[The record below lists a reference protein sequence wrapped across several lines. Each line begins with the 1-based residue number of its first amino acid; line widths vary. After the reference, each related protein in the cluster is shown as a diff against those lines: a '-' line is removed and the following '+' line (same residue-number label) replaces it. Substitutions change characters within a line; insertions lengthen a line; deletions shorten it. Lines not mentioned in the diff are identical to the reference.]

1 MATLKKWNDG
11 IIVEISE
18 DEIENLNKEQSDY
31 EKQEK
36 VRPLP
41 DSEVFMLFA
50 KENVNDLNIDDNTS
64 LQMIRFYPTWK
75 ELCDFNEGNGF
86 TSEKAGFK
94 FQYDEKLYKTVQ
106 TNFNFQSQWVPGVG
120 TSAIFTQIIETHDGT
135 LDDPIPVPEDVT
147 TNAFTYTIGKY
158 YTWQEK
164 LYKCERQGDVD
175 GKEYSFTYPPT
186 ALLQQYFVEVTV

>member
-11 IIVEISE
+11 IIVEITE
-18 DEIENLNKEQSDY
+18 DEIANLNKKQSDC

-36 VRPLP
+36 VRPLT

-50 KENVNDLNIDDNTS
+50 KESVNNLNIDDNTS

-75 ELCDFNEGNGF
+75 ELCDFNEGKGF
-86 TSEKAGFK
+86 TAEKAGFK
-94 FQYDEKLYKTVQ
+94 FQCDEKLYKTVQ
-106 TNFNFQSQWVPGVG
+106 SNFNFQSQWIPGTG
-120 TSAIFTQIIETHDGT
+120 TYAIFTQVVETRNAT
-135 LDDPIPVPEDVT
+135 LDDPIPVPEDVM
-147 TNAFTYTIGKY
+147 TNSFTYTIGKY

-164 LYKCERQGDVD
+164 LYKCERQGDKD
-175 GKEYSFTYPPT
+175 GNEYSFAFPPT